1 MNLMKQGGIDRSDG
15 FGVQYRIDRP
25 RSRIHRQTVTSRKDA
40 KSCDMIH
47 MFMCDQDTF
56 QFISFY
62 LQFCQPFFYPFLAD
76 TGINQKMS
84 LIISY
89 IDAVS
94 TASTCNTA

>member
-47 MFMCDQDTF
+47 MFMCDQNSLHLFRF
-56 QFISFY
+56 QINRIQTGFNPLS
-62 LQFCQPFFYPFLAD
+62 AD
-76 TGINQKMS
+76 SGIH
-84 LIISY
+84 
-89 IDAVS
+89 
-94 TASTCNTA
+94 